1 LTSLKDKAI
10 KGVFWSLVERFGNQ
24 GIQFAIGLILAR
36 LLLPED
42 YGLIGMILV
51 FISLAQV
58 FVEGGFPSALIR
70 KTEPSVLDYSTVFWF
85 NLIVA
90 FICYT
95 ILFLSAAFIADFF
108 DEPKLIELTRIVG
121 FNIIINSIGVIQRTI
136 LSKDLNFKSQ
146 AKINLCSIILSG
158 GLGVIC
164 AFKDYGVWSLVIQ
177 NLFRNI
183 FTSAALWFTSKWR
196 PSFVFSKSSFKELF
210 GFGSK
215 LLFSSLINA
224 VSENLFSLIIGKL
237 YNAKSLGFY
246 TRANQFQKLPVSSIY
261 GSVSVVS
268 YPVLSEL
275 QNDQVKLKEGYRSMI
290 RMIAFFLFPI
300 MAILAAI
307 SESMIH
313 VVLTNKWLPSVP
325 ILQILCIIGAFYPLH
340 AINLDIIK
348 VKGRSDLFLKLEIVK
363 QILNVAMILV
373 CYRWGIM
380 GLVWGSVVLNFVC
393 YYLNSVFSKTLIDY
407 SFIDQLKDLFIFTS
421 MALITLVALVGLNMI
436 ITHPYIYLV
445 TAPVIGA
452 SAYFS
457 MGILFGVP
465 EIGKIKDILANL
477 LKSKRPATI

>member
-1 LTSLKDKAI
+1 MSSLKDRAI
-10 KGVFWSLVERFGNQ
+10 KGVFWSLLERFGNQ
-24 GIQFAIGLILAR
+24 GIQFVIGLILAR

-70 KTEPSVLDYSTVFWF
+70 KNDPSSSDYSTVFWF
-85 NLIVA
+85 NMAVA
-90 FICYT
+90 FLCYI
-95 ILFLSAAFIADFF
+95 ILFFSAPIIAVFF
-108 DEPKLIELTRIVG
+108 DEPKLVQLTRIVG
-121 FNIIINSIGVIQRTI
+121 LNIIINSISIIQRTI

-146 AKINLCSIILSG
+146 AKINLSSILLSG
-158 GLGVIC
+158 GLGVFC
-164 AFKDYGVWSLVIQ
+164 AFKGYGVWSLVIQ
-177 NLFRNI
+177 NLSRNI
-183 FTSAALWFTSKWR
+183 FTSIALWISSKWR
-196 PSFVFSKSSFKELF
+196 PGFVFSKNSFKELF

-261 GSVSVVS
+261 GSISVVS

-275 QNDQVKLKEGYRSMI
+275 QNDPVKLKEGYRSMI
-290 RMIAFFLFPI
+290 RLIAFVLFPI
-300 MAILAAI
+300 MAILSAV

-363 QILNVAMILV
+363 QILNISMIII

-393 YYLNSVFSKTLIDY
+393 YYLNSVFSKALIDY
-407 SFIDQLKDLFIFTS
+407 SFVAQLKDIFLFTVMSLATF
-421 MALITLVALVGLNMI
+421 VALFGLNLI
-436 ITHPYIYLV
+436 VTHPYVYFAIAPFIGLGFYLFLG
-445 TAPVIGA
+445 T
-452 SAYFS
+452 
-457 MGILFGVP
+457 LLKVP
-465 EIGKIKDILANL
+465 EINKIKDIIGSL
-477 LKSKRPATI
+477 LKKVKPVTI

>member
-1 LTSLKDKAI
+1 LSSLKDKAI

-24 GIQFAIGLILAR
+24 GIQFVIGLILAR

-51 FISLAQV
+51 FISFAQV

-70 KTEPSVLDYSTVFWF
+70 KSEPSASDYSTVFWF
-85 NLIVA
+85 NLIAA
-90 FICYT
+90 FLCYAV
-95 ILFLSAAFIADFF
+95 LFLTAPFIAIFF
-108 DEPKLIELTRIVG
+108 EEPKLVELTRVVGLNIV
-121 FNIIINSIGVIQRTI
+121 INSIGIIQRTI

-146 AKINLCSIILSG
+146 AKINLTSIILSG
-158 GLGVIC
+158 GIGVIC
-164 AFKDYGVWSLVIQ
+164 AFKGLGVWSLVIQ
-177 NLFRNI
+177 NLLRNI
-183 FTSAALWFTSKWR
+183 FTSAALWISSKWR
-196 PSFVFSKSSFKELF
+196 PSFLFSKTSFKELF
-210 GFGSK
+210 SFGSK

-261 GSVSVVS
+261 GAIGVVS

-275 QNDQVKLKEGYRSMI
+275 QNDQAKLKEGYKSMI
-290 RMIAFFLFPI
+290 RMIAFILFPI

-307 SESMIH
+307 SEAMIH

-363 QILNVAMILV
+363 QILNITMIV
-373 CYRWGIM
+373 ICYRWGIM
-380 GLVWGSVVLNFVC
+380 GLVWGSVVLNFIC
-393 YYLNSVFSKTLIDY
+393 YYLNAVFSKTLIDY
-407 SFIDQLKDLFIFTS
+407 SFFNQLQDLFIFVLMSLAT
-421 MALITLVALVGLNMI
+421 LITLIGLNLI
-436 ITHPYIYLV
+436 ITHPYIYV
-445 TAPVIGA
+445 VVAPVIGLA
-452 SAYFS
+452 LYIS
-457 MGILFGVP
+457 MGILFNVP
-465 EIGKIKDILANL
+465 EIAKVKNIIASFIKNF
-477 LKSKRPATI
+477 KPAAA